1 MSTALL
7 PPAAQIDTSDVAGAT
22 PYVAQQYTGGDSC
35 ELTGRPREAEV
46 RFTCGTGS
54 DTLLVSVQEPS
65 SCTYTLTITTPRL
78 CKHPAF
84 QQQQPPAALIQCH
97 VLPEEGGGAEA
108 GAGSCAAADSGPEH
122 GSCAAGA
129 SVPVAA
135 DAVGDAASPAA
146 GTAQPA
152 ATQEHAA
159 AAADAEEEVEDED
172 EAEDEDIYADGE
184 EEPAGAEADDDD
196 PYL

>member
-1 MSTALL
+1 M
-7 PPAAQIDTSDVAGAT
+7 PAQIDTSDVAGAT

-46 RFTCGTGS
+46 RFTCGTSS

-65 SCTYTLTITTPRL
+65 SCTYTLTIATPRL

-84 QQQQPPAALIQCH
+84 QQQPPPAALIQCH
-97 VLPEEGGGAEA
+97 ALPEEGGGVEA
-108 GAGSCAAADSGPEH
+108 GAGSCAVADSGAEH
-122 GSCAAGA
+122 GSCATDA
-129 SVPVAA
+129 SVPAAA
-135 DAVGDAASPAA
+135 DVGGGAASPAA

-152 ATQEHAA
+152 AAPEEAA
-159 AAADAEEEVEDED
+159 EAADEEEEYADAEEEAEDED
-172 EAEDEDIYADGE
+172 EYADGE